1 MSVNGFNWIENLS
14 EFHKGFIKRYYEK
27 SKEGYFL
34 KADIQY
40 PEYLNNTKIVKVKK
54 LVANL
59 HVKNE
64 CIIHI
69 RNLKQ
74 ALTYGLV
81 LKKIHRFI
89 KLHQKVWLKS
99 DIEMKKTLKDFEK
112 DFFKLINNSA
122 FGKILHNIWKYR
134 DIKRIITIK
143 EETIWYQNQVII
155 ARSFLQKI
163 WKFVSNRNEENSTA
177 YEQTCLFRSINI
189 RIK

>member
-14 EFHKGFIKRYYEK
+14 EFHEGFIKRHYEK

-34 KADIQY
+34 KVDIQY

-89 KLHQKVWLKS
+89 KLNQKV
-99 DIEMKKTLKDFEK
+99 
-112 DFFKLINNSA
+112 
-122 FGKILHNIWKYR
+122 
-134 DIKRIITIK
+134 
-143 EETIWYQNQVII
+143 
-155 ARSFLQKI
+155 
-163 WKFVSNRNEENSTA
+163 
-177 YEQTCLFRSINI
+177 
-189 RIK
+189 